1 MLEDLVKKTN
11 EIHEQRVVSAKME
24 TKDREI

>member
-1 MLEDLVKKTN
+1 MLKDLAKKMD

-24 TKDREI
+24 TRDRQI